1 MSKSARLLLLAA
13 VLVVLLAPST
23 AHAYAGPGAGFALAG
38 SFLAVFAAFFSA
50 ALLLLTWPVRL
61 LWRAVF
67 GRRALARSR
76 FKRVVVLGLDGL
88 DFTLTE
94 QMLAEGKLPHMAALR
109 KQGCLKPLGTTLPS
123 ISPVAWSSFQT
134 GTNPGKHNIYDFL
147 TPDLQ
152 TYRPKLSSVEIRPP
166 RRTLRLGRYHMP
178 LGKADVRLLRKSR
191 PFWHYLGD
199 HDIFS
204 SVIRVPI
211 TFPPEKLRGVLLS
224 AMCAPD
230 LRGTQGMFS
239 YYTTRPQR
247 EGERTGGEV
256 HRVSRDGGTI
266 RADLVGPDSPYLPGG
281 GSLKAPFVVTL
292 KGDDRAVLKIDGAKH
307 ALRKDEYTEWLRVRF
322 RVAPGV
328 SVYGVCKFLLLEAP
342 SPLPLSP

>member
-1 MSKSARLLLLAA
+1 MRKSLCLLLLAA
-13 VLVVLLAPST
+13 VLVLFDAGT
-23 AHAYAGPGAGFALAG
+23 ANAYIGPGAGVTITG
-38 SFLAVFAAFFSA
+38 SFLALFAAVFSA
-50 ALLLLTWPVRL
+50 LLTLLTWPARL
-61 LWRAVF
+61 LWRAAF
-67 GRRALARSR
+67 GWRAMAKAR
-76 FKRVVVLGLDGL
+76 FERVVVLGLDGL
-88 DFTLTE
+88 DHGLTQ
-94 QMLAEGKLPHMAALR
+94 QMLAEGKLPHLEELR
-109 KQGCLKPLGTTLPS
+109 KQGCFKALGTTLPS

-134 GTNPGKHNIYDFL
+134 GTNPGKHNVYDFL
-147 TPDLQ
+147 TPDLE

-166 RRTLRLGRYHMP
+166 RRTVRVGKYRIP

-191 PFWHYLGD
+191 PFWNYLGD
-199 HDIFS
+199 HGIFS